1 MYQLIVPAILLVAAL
16 SQRKGST
23 PTPAA
28 APRAPQPRVR
38 ALRPQ
43 PRAAPPTAA
52 APVAIRRIKRKRS
65 KGFRAPPA
73 PVPPPGGAPPVRL
86 TVEHP
91 EVLPVGVQTAD
102 QAAVDA
108 AVSQA
113 IRETPNVDE
122 AERERKAQAARD
134 LTRFLIRTGRFGT
147 LKDRPQEVIAAQTAL
162 GVKPDG
168 IVGPRTRAA
177 AAAVGVALP
186 PIVHPPKKRK

>member
-23 PTPAA
+23 PAQA
-28 APRAPQPRVR
+28 APAPQPRAR

-43 PRAAPPTAA
+43 PRAAQPTAA
-52 APVAIRRIKRKRS
+52 APVAVRRIKRKRS
-65 KGFRAPPA
+65 KGFRVPVLAPA
-73 PVPPPGGAPPVRL
+73 PAPPPGGAPARV

-91 EVLPVGVQTAD
+91 EVLPVGVHTAD

-113 IRETPNVDE
+113 LRDAPNPDT
-122 AERERKAQAARD
+122 AERERQAQAARD